1 MIYGNPL
8 KSYQKTNIET
18 ADPIKLV
25 IMCYDVIVRDLEA
38 AKSSHVDRDMEKV
51 YEKVHHAQDIITE
64 LLLSLDYE
72 RGGEISTNLSQ
83 IYNYMIRQLM
93 GINSAHDTAVYDAL
107 VHMLR
112 ELKEAWEHVRRVE
125 CRAGFAA
132 VGTEQRNWEMRA

>member
-1 MIYGNPL
+1 MVYGNPL
-8 KSYQKTNIET
+8 KSYQKTNIQT

-25 IMCYDVIVRDLEA
+25 LMCYDVVVRDLEA
-38 AKSSHVDRDMEKV
+38 AKSSHVDRDMEKM

-93 GINSAHDTAVYDAL
+93 GINSQQDIDVYDSL

-112 ELKEAWEHVRRVE
+112 ELREAWEHVRKVE

-132 VGTEQRNWEMRA
+132 AGNERNWEMTA